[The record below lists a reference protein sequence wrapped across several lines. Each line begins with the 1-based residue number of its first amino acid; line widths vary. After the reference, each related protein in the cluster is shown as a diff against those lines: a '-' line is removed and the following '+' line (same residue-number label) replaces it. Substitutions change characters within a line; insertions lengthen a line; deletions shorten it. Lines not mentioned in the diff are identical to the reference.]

1 MLTLDSC
8 YILKEYDYEFLSN
21 RVQNRIVYAID
32 GDINAIDLVNM
43 NPDNSDIVA
52 VARIKA

>member
-8 YILKEYDYEFLSN
+8 YILKECDYEFLSN
-21 RVQNRIVYAID
+21 RVQNRIVYTID

-43 NPDNSDIVA
+43 NPDNADIVA